1 MKILNKYNIQF
12 KIKDFNNFK
21 IYKQKFS
28 YLKINNDIFDNM
40 LNNQIK
46 FINNCNY
53 FNFINLFFIITKNKF
68 VVFLKSLKLKN
79 LINIKLNNYNFNN
92 INLIL
97 KNQILDISNIKIINI
112 KNNNINKINKNI
124 LNNIKNNFKNLKI
137 I

>member
-28 YLKINNDIFDNM
+28 YLKINNDIFNNM
-40 LNNQIK
+40 FNNQIK
-46 FINNCNY
+46 FFNNYNN
-53 FNFINLFFIITKNKF
+53 FNLIDLYFIITKNKF
-68 VVFLKSLKLKN
+68 VLFLKPLKLKN
-79 LINIKLNNYNFNN
+79 LINIKLNKYNFYN

-97 KNQILDISNIKIINI
+97 KNQIFDISKIKIINI
-112 KNNNINKINKNI
+112 KSNNIDKINKNI
-124 LNNIKNNFKNLKI
+124 LNNIKNNFNNLKI